1 LEENSVKTFSYIPH
15 TAEDRKKMLDF
26 LQISDTSELFND
38 IPDEVKMKRPLNLP
52 PAMAELTLERHMSS
66 LAAKNRPITELV
78 SFLGAGSY
86 EHYQPSVVEAI
97 ISRSE
102 FYTSYTP
109 YQPEI
114 SQGMLQAI
122 FEYQTMVAELT
133 GMDLANA
140 SMYDGPTAFGEA
152 GVVCCSHTRRNKLL
166 VATTVHPEYR
176 EVLSTYASGQ
186 SIELVFIPHRGGVV
200 DRDELAARMDDTVA
214 GVMLQY
220 PNFFGCVEDIR
231 SAADLAHQHGA
242 LLVVNTYPIALGL
255 LAAPGTLGADIVV
268 AEGQSLGN
276 SLSYGGPYL
285 GIMAARQELMRKL
298 PGRIVGQTVDKQG
311 RRGFVLTLQA
321 REQHIRREKAT
332 SNICSNQALNAL
344 AATVF
349 LSYMGREGMKEL
361 ALQNYHKAHY
371 LRSRL
376 AALPGVEIPFS
387 APMFNEFVV
396 KLPEPV
402 ADVQA
407 ALLDK
412 GILFGLDLGPYYDDL
427 KDCVLLAVTETK
439 TRADLDMLVAELEG
453 LL

>member
-1 LEENSVKTFSYIPH
+1 
-15 TAEDRKKMLDF
+15 
-26 LQISDTSELFND
+26 
-38 IPDEVKMKRPLNLP
+38 
-52 PAMAELTLERHMSS
+52 
-66 LAAKNRPITELV
+66 
-78 SFLGAGSY
+78 
-86 EHYQPSVVEAI
+86 
-97 ISRSE
+97 
-102 FYTSYTP
+102 
-109 YQPEI
+109 
-114 SQGMLQAI
+114 
-122 FEYQTMVAELT
+122 
-133 GMDLANA
+133 
-140 SMYDGPTAFGEA
+140 
-152 GVVCCSHTRRNKLL
+152 

-200 DRDELAARMDDTVA
+200 DRDELAAHMDDTVA

-396 KLPEPV
+396 KLPKPV

>member
-1 LEENSVKTFSYIPH
+1 MKTFSYIPH
-15 TAEDRKKMLDF
+15 TAEDRKKMLDY
-26 LQISDTSELFND
+26 LNISDTSELFND

-52 PAMAELTLERHMSS
+52 PAMAEMALERHMAS
-66 LAAKNRPITELV
+66 LAAKNRTTADLI

-122 FEYQTMVAELT
+122 FEYQTMVSELT

-152 GVVCCSHTRRNKLL
+152 GIVCCSHTRRNKLL

-176 EVLSTYASGQ
+176 AVLSTYASGQ
-186 SIELVFIPHRGGVV
+186 SIELVPIAHRGGVM
-200 DRDELAARMDDTVA
+200 DLADLEAHLDDSVA
-214 GVMLQY
+214 GVMVQY
-220 PNFFGCVEDIR
+220 PNFFGCVEDVK
-231 SAADLAHQHGA
+231 SVADLAHQHGA
-242 LLVVNTYPIALGL
+242 LLVVSTYPIALGL
-255 LAAPGTLGADIVV
+255 LNPPGSLGADIVV

-276 SLSYGGPYL
+276 SMSYGGPYL
-285 GIMAARQELMRKL
+285 GIMAARQDLMRKL
-298 PGRIVGQTVDKQG
+298 PGRIVGQTVDKHG

-321 REQHIRREKAT
+321 REQHIRREKAS

-371 LRSRL
+371 LRNRL
-376 AALPGVEIPFS
+376 AALPGVEIPFR

-396 KLPEPV
+396 KLPKSVSNIQE
-402 ADVQA
+402 
-407 ALLDK
+407 ALLEK
-412 GILFGLDLGPYYDDL
+412 GILFGLDLGQYYDDL
-427 KDCVLLAVTETK
+427 EDCVLLAVTETK
-439 TRADLDMLVAELEG
+439 TKADLDTVVAEVEG